1 MCAVRNGTY
10 QQKSRAKNTISALL
24 ATISKEKSK
33 SRFMVHIYELKGVVI
48 MAAELYIKGG
58 PGEGDTY
65 VDLSCLEPPE
75 MKKKKSPL

>member
-1 MCAVRNGTY
+1 
-10 QQKSRAKNTISALL
+10 
-24 ATISKEKSK
+24 
-33 SRFMVHIYELKGVVI
+33 MVHIYELKGVVI

-75 MKKKKSPL
+75 MKKSPL

>member
-10 QQKSRAKNTISALL
+10 QQKSRAKNTISVLL